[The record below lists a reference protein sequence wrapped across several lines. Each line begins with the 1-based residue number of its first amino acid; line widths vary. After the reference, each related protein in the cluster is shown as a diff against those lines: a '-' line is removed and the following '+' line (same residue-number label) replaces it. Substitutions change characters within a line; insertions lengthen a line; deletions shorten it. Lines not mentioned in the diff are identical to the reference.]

1 MIVTRTETIN
11 GRAFVVTASD
21 SGYMIE
27 RDGALYTEAADPE
40 GSGRTYTE
48 TDVPLEDQDISA
60 EEALDI
66 ILGGGVV

>member
-11 GRAFVVTASD
+11 GRAFAVTTSD

-27 RDGALYTEAADPE
+27 RDGVMYADAYDPE
-40 GSGRTYTE
+40 GRGRVYTE
-48 TDVPLEDQDISA
+48 TDEPVEAQDISA

-66 ILGGGVV
+66 ILGGGGV